1 MKDENA
7 RAKNMSQKMSE
18 TNLSL
23 EGKYLILLALVLEAK
38 AYGFWERRIHFWSY
52 FSIFWSST

>member
-1 MKDENA
+1 
-7 RAKNMSQKMSE
+7 MSQKMSE

-23 EGKYLILLALVLEAK
+23 EEKYFILLALVLGAR
-38 AYGFWERRIHFWSY
+38 AYKFWERKIHFGLY

>member
-1 MKDENA
+1 
-7 RAKNMSQKMSE
+7 MSQKMSE

-23 EGKYLILLALVLEAK
+23 EGKYLVLLALVLGARV
-38 AYGFWERRIHFWSY
+38 YGFWERIIPFGLY

>member
-1 MKDENA
+1 
-7 RAKNMSQKMSE
+7 MSQKISE

-23 EGKYLILLALVLEAK
+23 EGKYFILLDLVLGAK
-38 AYGFWERRIHFWSY
+38 AYGFWERRIHFGLY

>member
-1 MKDENA
+1 MKDSNE

-18 TNLSL
+18 TNFSL
-23 EGKYLILLALVLEAK
+23 EGKYLILLALVLRAT
-38 AYGFWERRIHFWSY
+38 AYGFWKRRIHFGLY